1 MIQCPKCGYGNETD
15 ATSCDVC
22 GASLLREPETIVVPT
37 GTGDAEPET
46 VVDHAEISIQPDGE
60 DYAPPEP
67 EPEDDA
73 DPAPPER
80 IDRGGP
86 YCRAC
91 GESNFPD
98 RTFCMAC
105 GERLELPPKPPRE
118 RWWRRLAR
126 RRRARMERGRK
137 RRRGPSFGQLIR
149 RTLLLVVVVAAL
161 IAVFGPWRAEVRDT
175 ASDAYRKVR
184 DAVEQV
190 VEGQAADKVNART
203 IASYSRCARA
213 AAAWSPACT

>member
-1 MIQCPKCGYGNETD
+1 MTQCPKCGYANEPD

-22 GASLLREPETIVVPT
+22 DTSLVREPENVVVPA
-37 GTGDAEPET
+37 GTAETEPET
-46 VVDHAEISIQPDGE
+46 VTDHAEISIQPDGE

-67 EPEDDA
+67 EPEDDPG
-73 DPAPPER
+73 PAPPQR

-98 RTFCMAC
+98 RTFCISC

-118 RWWRRLAR
+118 RWWRRLVR
-126 RRRARMERGRK
+126 RRRERIERGR
-137 RRRGPSFGQLIR
+137 RRRGGPSFGQLLR
-149 RTLLLVVVVAAL
+149 RTLLLLVLVGALVAVL
-161 IAVFGPWRAEVRDT
+161 GPWRAEVRDT

-184 DAVEQV
+184 DVVEQAV
-190 VEGQAADKVNART
+190 DDQAADKVSAT
-203 IASYSRCARA
+203 TTASYSRCARA
-213 AAAWSPACT
+213 AAAWSPACR